1 MLGAIQNKEAN
12 NTSILSSK
20 LHQMDLSSN
29 LLTTVFIHNLIKNQI
44 YTTKKNTK
52 EFEQYYSIKRQI
64 VWYNTSILGLNLH
77 QMDFSSNLLT
87 TIFICNSIKN

>member
-29 LLTTVFIHNLIKNQI
+29 LFDNNFHLEFNQKLDNLYHQKD
-44 YTTKKNTK
+44 Y
-52 EFEQYYSIKRQI
+52 KRI
-64 VWYNTSILGLNLH
+64 
-77 QMDFSSNLLT
+77 
-87 TIFICNSIKN
+87 